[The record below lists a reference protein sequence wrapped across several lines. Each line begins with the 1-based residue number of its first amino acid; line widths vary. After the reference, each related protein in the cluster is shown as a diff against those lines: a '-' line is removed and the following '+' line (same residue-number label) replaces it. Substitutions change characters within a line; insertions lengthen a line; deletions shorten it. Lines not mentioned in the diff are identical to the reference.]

1 MAGLLERQVQLQLL
15 EAAVGRAAAGRGST
29 VLVLGEAGIGKT
41 SLLRAFLAGA
51 APTVRVLTGA
61 CEDLLT
67 PRPLSPLREAVQSV
81 PGPLY
86 DALSAPPDDPGE
98 VFAAAAR
105 ELAREPGPTVLV
117 VEDAH
122 WADGATLDALRFLGR
137 RMHELPAVLVVSY
150 REDELD
156 LDHPLRSVLGG
167 LASVEALRLR
177 LERLSPAAVAE
188 LAGQHGFD
196 ADELF
201 RLTGGNP
208 FFVSELLAFS
218 GPAVPPTVVDAVLAR
233 FASLGPESQ
242 AVVRQ
247 LSVVPAGLGLATLRE
262 LVDDLEPVGEAER
275 AGVLE
280 VRGTLVSFRHELARR
295 AVEGSLT
302 SIERI
307 ELNRVMLQ
315 LLVDEQGRSGADPFR
330 MLHHAVGAG
339 DDRAV
344 VEHGTTAARQATRVG
359 AHQQAAVAYEQVLAR
374 GALLDATSRGR
385 LREGYAWSL
394 SNTNRLDAAAGE
406 AAAAVREYESAGDR
420 PRLVRPLVTLS
431 RQQWLTERTA
441 DARVSAERALA
452 VSAEESSDVAL
463 AEVNL
468 GGLLVLVDEEEA
480 GLPHLEA
487 ALAMAERSGA
497 EDLVALSRN
506 YIGSAHLQLGDP
518 SGEGE
523 LVASLEIARRVGN
536 HEFVMRSYYNL
547 VEGLW
552 RLGDYPK
559 VGQYLD
565 AASDYSRDRDF
576 PVHHYMIDARRHRL
590 LAMYGEWNEAVAGF
604 TSLLEDRGDPA
615 MIGRETVP
623 ILARLRV
630 RQGHP
635 DAPRLLT
642 QSREHA
648 DRADVLEWLVT
659 TGMAWIEWAWLTG
672 RGTEAAPYPQLL
684 LARTD
689 RPGCAVQ
696 RAELL
701 RYLHRLGHEVPVPT
715 TGPEGYAAGSS
726 GDWRAAAEFW
736 ADFGDP
742 YEQALELMESGEV
755 DPTME
760 AIRILDSLGAEPAST
775 LARHRLR
782 GLGVSRLPSRP
793 TPSTR
798 GNPAG
803 LTDRQVEIL
812 QLVGTGLSNAEIA
825 GRLVISTRTVDHH
838 VSAILQKLGT
848 RTRREASAR
857 IGSLGLSEP
866 TV

>member
-1 MAGLLERQVQLQLL
+1 MSTATWCTIVSSHARTGAPAGSKVAQDRQARTSASWAASSASAGSPRTRRARAISRWRYAASAARRPASVHRPAHPSGRHDAGWRSVSVSMSVSVCAGRPRPHRQRLPIRVLPTAHPVRDDVPVAGLLERQVQLQLL

-98 VFAAAAR
+98 VFAAAAQ

-177 LERLSPAAVAE
+177 LERLTPAARGL

-295 AVEGSLT
+295 AVEGSLA

-431 RQQWLTERTA
+431 RQQ
-441 DARVSAERALA
+441 
-452 VSAEESSDVAL
+452 
-463 AEVNL
+463 
-468 GGLLVLVDEEEA
+468 
-480 GLPHLEA
+480 
-487 ALAMAERSGA
+487 
-497 EDLVALSRN
+497 
-506 YIGSAHLQLGDP
+506 
-518 SGEGE
+518 
-523 LVASLEIARRVGN
+523 
-536 HEFVMRSYYNL
+536 
-547 VEGLW
+547 
-552 RLGDYPK
+552 
-559 VGQYLD
+559 
-565 AASDYSRDRDF
+565 
-576 PVHHYMIDARRHRL
+576 
-590 LAMYGEWNEAVAGF
+590 
-604 TSLLEDRGDPA
+604 
-615 MIGRETVP
+615 
-623 ILARLRV
+623 
-630 RQGHP
+630 
-635 DAPRLLT
+635 
-642 QSREHA
+642 
-648 DRADVLEWLVT
+648 
-659 TGMAWIEWAWLTG
+659 
-672 RGTEAAPYPQLL
+672 
-684 LARTD
+684 
-689 RPGCAVQ
+689 
-696 RAELL
+696 
-701 RYLHRLGHEVPVPT
+701 
-715 TGPEGYAAGSS
+715 
-726 GDWRAAAEFW
+726 
-736 ADFGDP
+736 
-742 YEQALELMESGEV
+742 
-755 DPTME
+755 
-760 AIRILDSLGAEPAST
+760 
-775 LARHRLR
+775 
-782 GLGVSRLPSRP
+782 
-793 TPSTR
+793 
-798 GNPAG
+798 
-803 LTDRQVEIL
+803 
-812 QLVGTGLSNAEIA
+812 
-825 GRLVISTRTVDHH
+825 
-838 VSAILQKLGT
+838 
-848 RTRREASAR
+848 
-857 IGSLGLSEP
+857 
-866 TV
+866 